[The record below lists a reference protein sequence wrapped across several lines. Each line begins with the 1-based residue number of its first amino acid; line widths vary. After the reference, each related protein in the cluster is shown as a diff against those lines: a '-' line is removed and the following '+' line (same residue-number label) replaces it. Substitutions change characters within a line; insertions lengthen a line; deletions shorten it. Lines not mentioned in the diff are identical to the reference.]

1 MFLLRHQLHRAKFV
15 EDPDPAVVAEL
26 ADRWAAVGDPADRT
40 TLIELLALWVLTLV
54 RSPLHLLDDAESI
67 GLVTLIECLDN
78 WPNKQRDVN
87 DFMAYAAVCV
97 RMRVQDYIDDETVF
111 RRPARRTRE
120 AIKDGKDF
128 KPFARVD
135 GDLARRFEQD
145 SEEERDEL
153 ETIAWKAGRVEDPI
167 MTLDYQDLLWRFT
180 PFERHLYR
188 LRVDLDLDFRMMS
201 DLTGKSEGWLSGKFQ
216 RLEEKL
222 NQLLSPAASYYRGFV
237 LPKSA

>member
-1 MFLLRHQLHRAKFV
+1 MFLLRHQLHRARFV

-40 TLIELLALWVLTLV
+40 ALIERLALWVLTLV

-97 RMRVQDYIDDETVF
+97 RRRVQDYIDDDKVF

-120 AIKDGKDF
+120 LRKDGRDF
-128 KPFARVD
+128 KPFARVG
-135 GDLARRFEQD
+135 GDLARTFEHD
-145 SEEERDEL
+145 SEEEHDKL
-153 ETIAWKAGRVEDPI
+153 EAIAWEAGRVEDSVP
-167 MTLDYQDLLWRFT
+167 LDYQDLLWRFT
-180 PFERHLYR
+180 PFERHLFR
-188 LRVDLDLDFRMMS
+188 LRADLDLDLRMIS
-201 DLTGKSEGWLSGKFQ
+201 DLTGKSVGWLSGKFQ

-222 NQLLSPAASYYRGFV
+222 NRLLFPAASYFRGFV
-237 LPKSA
+237 LPRSA